1 MADLQPEPDPRYALL
16 EAATRKA
23 SKQVAKVN
31 SIAKSAID
39 EVETLQKQYYQAK
52 AKASKLEEEARRH
65 AEMKKEYEDRISEQ
79 KTRLFD
85 ITSTLSER
93 NAELGEKNTTIMHLQ
108 TRLNS
113 KKEENKR
120 LKEIIENPAPKSL
133 IPVTRKPAIVVD
145 LEGVDTDEESD
156 LGNRSESDTAKR
168 DAPAMMPQSSK
179 TFKELKRRSGARF
192 VEEEQAKKRH
202 KSLTSLQ
209 NRRTV
214 NLATTLPQEAV
225 GLVKSKFIKAKLR
238 TLP

>member
-65 AEMKKEYEDRISEQ
+65 AEMKKD
-79 KTRLFD
+79 
-85 ITSTLSER
+85 TLSER